1 MSPLSFSHTF
11 SHQRDRPCR
20 TFPGRLCTACTP
32 VHIFTICMLPLPQVG
47 IPAEAWGRGV
57 RVTKLTPRAC
67 PGKLG
72 WGHRAGCSLLNDSP
86 CWWVVKLLSQWFPMK
101 SLHQEVPHLGSLGKK
116 SSSAGN
122 CFLKTALEPGEAA
135 EDLMCVRGGRG
146 AGSVEPGSPAE
157 PRAQIAPAGPAL
169 YALGHSSLA
178 SLFSKEE
185 GFLLAYKRR
194 NKWDMGVCMQLQAV
208 QAISNTCL
216 SQA

>member
-47 IPAEAWGRGV
+47 IPAGAWGRGV

-116 SSSAGN
+116 IFLCRKLLPENSPGAWRSCRGSDVCAGR
-122 CFLKTALEPGEAA
+122 A
-135 EDLMCVRGGRG
+135 RGRVCG
-146 AGSVEPGSPAE
+146 AGEPSRAEGSDSTSRSCTPCL
-157 PRAQIAPAGPAL
+157 GPFL
-169 YALGHSSLA
+169 SCFT
-178 SLFSKEE
+178 LF
-185 GFLLAYKRR
+185 
-194 NKWDMGVCMQLQAV
+194 
-208 QAISNTCL
+208 
-216 SQA
+216 